1 MDDHHAHIV
10 QRLSQRIAM
19 RATADP
25 QHSYTARLLQ
35 GPKEAVLRKVGEEAL
50 EVVLAAQSTD
60 RAALIGELADLWYH
74 TMVAAQRCSID
85 PAEVFAELEKRYT
98 EGATETAD
106 DRPSA
111 LKNQAVPTLFKSGY
125 HVLKDGRPFPDG

>member
-1 MDDHHAHIV
+1 MDDHRAHIV

-98 EGATETAD
+98 EGGNRNCRWPATGLE
-106 DRPSA
+106 
-111 LKNQAVPTLFKSGY
+111 KSGSS
-125 HVLKDGRPFPDG
+125 HGFLKAVIIY

>member
-1 MDDHHAHIV
+1 MDDHRAHIV

-60 RAALIGELADLWYH
+60 RAVLIGELADLWYH
-74 TMVAAQRCSID
+74 TMVVAQWCSVD
-85 PAEVFAELEKRYT
+85 HTEVFAELEKRYT
-98 EGATETAD
+98 EGG
-106 DRPSA
+106 
-111 LKNQAVPTLFKSGY
+111 N
-125 HVLKDGRPFPDG
+125 

>member
-1 MDDHHAHIV
+1 
-10 QRLSQRIAM
+10 M

-98 EGATETAD
+98 EGVTETPD
-106 DRPSA
+106 GWPPA
-111 LKNQAVPTLFKSGY
+111 LKIETVPTAF
-125 HVLKDGRPFPDG
+125 

>member
-1 MDDHHAHIV
+1 MDDHRAHIV

-60 RAALIGELADLWYH
+60 RAALIGELADRVIPH
-74 TMVAAQRCSID
+74 
-85 PAEVFAELEKRYT
+85 
-98 EGATETAD
+98 
-106 DRPSA
+106 
-111 LKNQAVPTLFKSGY
+111 
-125 HVLKDGRPFPDG
+125 DGRRAAVLGRPRRGF

>member
-74 TMVAAQRCSID
+74 TMVAA
-85 PAEVFAELEKRYT
+85 VL
-98 EGATETAD
+98 
-106 DRPSA
+106 DRPRRGFCRTGKA
-111 LKNQAVPTLFKSGY
+111 LHRGGN
-125 HVLKDGRPFPDG
+125 

>member
-1 MDDHHAHIV
+1 MGNHHAHII
-10 QRLSQRIAM
+10 QRLSQRIAT

-25 QHSYTARLLQ
+25 QHSYTARLLHS
-35 GPKEAVLRKVGEEAL
+35 PKEMVLHKVGEEAL

-85 PAEVFAELEKRYT
+85 AAEVFAELEKRYS
-98 EGATETAD
+98 EGG
-106 DRPSA
+106 
-111 LKNQAVPTLFKSGY
+111 N
-125 HVLKDGRPFPDG
+125 

>member
-1 MDDHHAHIV
+1 MDDHRAHIV

-85 PAEVFAELEKRYT
+85 PAEVFA
-98 EGATETAD
+98 GAAVLN
-106 DRPSA
+106 RPRRGFCRTGKA
-111 LKNQAVPTLFKSGY
+111 LHRG
-125 HVLKDGRPFPDG
+125 G

>member
-1 MDDHHAHIV
+1 MGNHPVHII

-25 QHSYTARLLQ
+25 QHSYTAHLLHS
-35 GPKEAVLRKVGEEAL
+35 PKEMVLRKVGEEAL

-98 EGATETAD
+98 EGG
-106 DRPSA
+106 
-111 LKNQAVPTLFKSGY
+111 N
-125 HVLKDGRPFPDG
+125 

>member
-1 MDDHHAHIV
+1 MGDHHAHIV

-25 QHSYTARLLQ
+25 QHSYTARLLHS
-35 GPKEAVLRKVGEEAL
+35 PTKEMVLRKVGEEAL

-60 RAALIGELADLWYH
+60 RAALIGELTDLWYH

-85 PAEVFAELEKRYT
+85 PAEVLEELEKRYT
-98 EGATETAD
+98 EGGTETAD
-106 DRPSA
+106 GRPPA
-111 LKNQAVPTLFKSGY
+111 LKNQTVPTAF
-125 HVLKDGRPFPDG
+125 

>member
-1 MDDHHAHIV
+1 MDDHRAHIV

-85 PAEVFAELEKRYT
+85 PAEVFEELEKRYT
-98 EGATETAD
+98 EGGTETAD
-106 DRPSA
+106 GRPPA
-111 LKNQAVPTLFKSGY
+111 LKNQTVPTAF
-125 HVLKDGRPFPDG
+125 

>member
-25 QHSYTARLLQ
+25 QHSYTARLLHS
-35 GPKEAVLRKVGEEAL
+35 PTKEMVLRKVGEEAL

-85 PAEVFAELEKRYT
+85 PAEVLEELEKRYT
-98 EGATETAD
+98 EGGNLKLPMAGH
-106 DRPSA
+106 RP
-111 LKNQAVPTLFKSGY
+111 
-125 HVLKDGRPFPDG
+125 

>member
-1 MDDHHAHIV
+1 MDDHRAHIV

-98 EGATETAD
+98 EG
-106 DRPSA
+106 S
-111 LKNQAVPTLFKSGY
+111 N
-125 HVLKDGRPFPDG
+125 

>member
-1 MDDHHAHIV
+1 MNDHRAHIV

-85 PAEVFAELEKRYT
+85 PAEVFEELEKRYT
-98 EGATETAD
+98 EG
-106 DRPSA
+106 
-111 LKNQAVPTLFKSGY
+111 G
-125 HVLKDGRPFPDG
+125 

>member
-60 RAALIGELADLWYH
+60 RAVLIGELADLWYH

-106 DRPSA
+106 DWPPA
-111 LKNQAVPTLFKSGY
+111 LKNQAVPTVFESGY